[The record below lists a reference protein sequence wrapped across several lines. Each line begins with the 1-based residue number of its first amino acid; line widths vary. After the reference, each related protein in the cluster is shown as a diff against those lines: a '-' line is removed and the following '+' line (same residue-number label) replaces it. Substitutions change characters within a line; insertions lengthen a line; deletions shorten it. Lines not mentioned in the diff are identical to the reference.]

1 MAVLLEIR
9 LHGTL
14 LEGEWSRLGL
24 VSCRWGRT
32 GLVRWLR
39 VVLLGRKLARWLSGR
54 ISMKHLALL
63 KSMLWHLLR
72 LRLMLLMLLHWLV
85 VLRGRLCM
93 LCLLWLLWLLLLLL
107 RLLLLLLLLRTSQTV
122 TLQRNL
128 CCTSCTC
135 NKVSVHVS
143 VNRNFRR
150 LRRNRELSLERRTRG
165 LLCISTGRRRLATF
179 CHDFLGLLQD

>member
-1 MAVLLEIR
+1 
-9 LHGTL
+9 
-14 LEGEWSRLGL
+14 
-24 VSCRWGRT
+24 
-32 GLVRWLR
+32 
-39 VVLLGRKLARWLSGR
+39 
-54 ISMKHLALL
+54 MKHLALL